1 MFNLFSEI
9 KNNRI
14 LFSILIVLTLSDI
27 ITTYIGVCKL
37 GMMEVNRNAIQ
48 FISKLGFLF
57 SSALRILIITGLFL
71 FVASIWERFNHG
83 KTITTIFLTILLI
96 IPIGHTVVMNLI
108 EISNIHH
115 FSPAYRVFT
124 NEKVTEDDVV
134 NFDRGKFCRII

>member
-14 LFSILIVLTLSDI
+14 IFSILIVLTLSDI

-48 FISKLGFLF
+48 LISKLGFLL
-57 SSALRILIITGLFL
+57 SSALRIFIIAGLFV
-71 FVASIWERFNHG
+71 FVASIWKKFKHG
-83 KTITTIFLTILLI
+83 KIITSILFVILML

-108 EISNIHH
+108 EITDTYH
-115 FSPAYRVFT
+115 FNPDWRVFT
-124 NEKVTEDDVV
+124 SEKVTVEDVA
-134 NFDRGKFCRII
+134 NFDREKFCRIL